1 MIYSNE
7 LPLMGGVIQAQR
19 LLLPP
24 AAIKSIKSYRHACRL
39 AWKLRTRQGMTKR
52 QLAEEASLYAS
63 HVNDYFSV
71 NEAKREMPARHIA
84 MVEKVLGNTAIRQFL
99 AAQASLTV
107 MEELQAMRAAA

>member
-1 MIYSNE
+1 MTYSYD
-7 LPLMGGVIQAQR
+7 LPLLGGVVQAQR
-19 LLLPP
+19 LVLPP
-24 AAIKSIKSYRHACRL
+24 QAINSVKSFRHACRL

-71 NEAKREMPARHIA
+71 SDNKRELPARHIA
-84 MVEKVLGNTAIRQFL
+84 MVERILGNTAISQY
-99 AAQASLTV
+99 QASQARLTV